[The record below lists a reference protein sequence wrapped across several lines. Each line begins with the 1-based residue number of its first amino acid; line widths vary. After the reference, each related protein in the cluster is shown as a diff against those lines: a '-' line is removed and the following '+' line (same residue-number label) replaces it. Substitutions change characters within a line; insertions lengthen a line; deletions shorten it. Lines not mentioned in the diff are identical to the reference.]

1 MAKNVPSDP
10 KLRAAFNKSAA
21 MSAAKSFGVSPASVG
36 EAYRSGFVSGNTPL
50 YGSSANS
57 VQQTILTYTPEDY
70 YDPITESLNEEGQ
83 AKEEALRRA
92 GLGRNDYS
100 DYFYNPF
107 SPEEYEDKDVATPQA
122 SAPLLDIPT
131 STTNYKRPR
140 TVAAGWVATATD
152 VGSTPT
158 GTLTVIF
165 RDGTPYNFYDV
176 PETVWL
182 GFHQSISKG
191 RSYLNLPN
199 SRNGSIGTL
208 LAYSHGPADVSA
220 LSADM
225 LKAVYAAARMQ
236 QIYNRDKSGKTYYQ
250 YEQRRRATT
259 SSGNPKV
266 GGKSSKAKVLATY
279 SETGSKEV
287 KVRVPHRIKT
297 VGSPQGSTAARR
309 GGTNPNKTAGKNPHQ

>member
-10 KLRAAFNKSAA
+10 TLRAAFNKSAA
-21 MSAAKSFGVSPASVG
+21 MSAAKGFGVPAAPIG
-36 EAYRSGFVSGNTPL
+36 QAYDSKFVSGDTPI
-50 YGSSANS
+50 YGRSAKI
-57 VQQTILTYTPEDY
+57 QQTILTYKPQDY
-70 YDPITESLNEEGQ
+70 YDPLTESLTEEGQ

-100 DYFYNPF
+100 DYFYNPL
-107 SPEEYEDKDVATPQA
+107 SPEDYEDTDVEPPQA
-122 SAPLLDIPT
+122 AAPLLDIPT

-140 TVAAGWVATATD
+140 TVAAGWAATSTD
-152 VGSTPT
+152 AGSTPT

-208 LAYSHGPADVSA
+208 LAYAHGPADVSS

-225 LKAVYAAARMQ
+225 IQAVYAAARMK
-236 QIYNRDKSGKTYYQ
+236 QIYDRDKSGKTYYQ
-250 YEQRRRATT
+250 YQERLR
-259 SSGNPKV
+259 PKAKPG
-266 GGKSSKAKVLATY
+266 GGKVLGTRNGQVRQ
-279 SETGSKEV
+279 S
-287 KVRVPHRIKT
+287 VRVAT
-297 VGSPQGSTAARR
+297 VGSSQKTTAAKK
-309 GGTNPNKTAGKNPHQ
+309 GGTNPNKTSGKNPSQ